1 MNSVTFL
8 LEIFPISLFRNTL
21 EFKSVTVHPFM
32 HFLQLGNLVKFLYS
46 TTMML
51 PVFFPTPNS
60 FLKALLRLSLFL
72 YNAHIFF
79 LYL

>member
-1 MNSVTFL
+1 MNSVAFL
-8 LEIFPISLFRNTL
+8 LDIFPISLFRNTL
-21 EFKSVTVHPFM
+21 EFKSVIVHPFM
-32 HFLQLGNLVKFLYS
+32 HFLQLGDLKFFYS
-46 TTMML
+46 PTMML

-79 LYL
+79 LCL